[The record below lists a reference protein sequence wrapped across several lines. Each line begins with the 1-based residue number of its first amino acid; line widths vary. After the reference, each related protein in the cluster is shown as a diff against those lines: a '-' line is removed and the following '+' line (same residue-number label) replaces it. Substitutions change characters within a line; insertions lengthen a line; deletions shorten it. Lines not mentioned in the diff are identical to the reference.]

1 MRKVAEVGDL
11 IVLKEFA
18 FSGPRGGTGMSNWDH
33 DERFVGNAHAVVTK
47 EWEDYECGQRGWAT
61 PHPSD
66 KNLIEYLNRNAGK
79 QVIYWSEFDI
89 IEILQ
94 KKC

>member
-1 MRKVAEVGDL
+1 MRKVAEVGDT
-11 IVLKEFA
+11 IVLKSFC
-18 FSGPRGGTGMSNWDH
+18 FSNKAGGTGMSDSKWD
-33 DERFVGNAHAVVTK
+33 EIFVGNAQAIVTK

-66 KNLIEYLNRNAGK
+66 KNLIEYLKRNAGK

-89 IEILQ
+89 IDI
-94 KKC
+94 K